1 MPSSKG
7 AYRNIPRKAQKTFTQ
22 DETARSWPSQG
33 VEAEGL
39 GCRSEAKIPCAAA
52 GTDER
57 LLADAAIQTNMR
69 GYIGGRQP
77 PYAVFWLLFV
87 RTKSN
92 PGYGAGGPENVGARG
107 RSPHKG
113 PAGRPERPAR
123 RCDHA
128 IFSLM
133 WLSRSRASS
142 RVLSCLAKWTRTM
155 SLTPFSL
162 KKEVPGT
169 QATPTLWAISS
180 QNSTSVW
187 PFFM

>member
-1 MPSSKG
+1 MTSNLRFGGQRHSGCRPVKEMPSSKD
-7 AYRNIPRKAQKTFTQ
+7 AYRNIPRKAQKTFTR

-92 PGYGAGGPENVGARG
+92 PGYGAGGPESHRITQYLFGEKCF
-107 RSPHKG
+107 SPT
-113 PAGRPERPAR
+113 RPAIRESQRIGAIRWHR
-123 RCDHA
+123 R
-128 IFSLM
+128 SETG
-133 WLSRSRASS
+133 R
-142 RVLSCLAKWTRTM
+142 
-155 SLTPFSL
+155 
-162 KKEVPGT
+162 GG
-169 QATPTLWAISS
+169 
-180 QNSTSVW
+180 
-187 PFFM
+187 

>member
-7 AYRNIPRKAQKTFTQ
+7 ADRNIPRKAQKTFTR

-57 LLADAAIQTNMR
+57 FLAAAAIQTNMR

-77 PYAVFWLLFV
+77 PYAAFWLLFV

-107 RSPHKG
+107 GSPHKS
-113 PAGRPERPAR
+113 PAGRPERPAPQR
-123 RCDHA
+123 GPTP
-128 IFSLM
+128 FSLM
-133 WLSRSRASS
+133 WFFGYFLSVKKGTRGMGQGSQKMLGPGGGAPTKVRRAGP
-142 RVLSCLAKWTRTM
+142 RDLPANVI
-155 SLTPFSL
+155 TPFS
-162 KKEVPGT
+162 P
-169 QATPTLWAISS
+169 
-180 QNSTSVW
+180 
-187 PFFM
+187 

>member
-1 MPSSKG
+1 MVLATRPREYPKKFRTGFIYAGDSKG
-7 AYRNIPRKAQKTFTQ
+7 GLAPPLCRRGKGGHGEKPHRKGFSSRACF
-22 DETARSWPSQG
+22 
-33 VEAEGL
+33 
-39 GCRSEAKIPCAAA
+39 C
-52 GTDER
+52 
-57 LLADAAIQTNMR
+57 
-69 GYIGGRQP
+69 
-77 PYAVFWLLFV
+77 LLFP
-87 RTKSN
+87 RGKSR
-92 PGYGAGGPENVGARG
+92 PGAWGWR
-107 RSPHKG
+107 PHKG

-123 RCDHA
+123 QCDHA

>member
-1 MPSSKG
+1 MDNDASAAALLKGWMFLLVVVEACFLITPPREYPKEFRIGPIYAGGNPKGALPPLCRRGGGVHRGGTPSKG
-7 AYRNIPRKAQKTFTQ
+7 
-22 DETARSWPSQG
+22 S
-33 VEAEGL
+33 L
-39 GCRSEAKIPCAAA
+39 
-52 GTDER
+52 
-57 LLADAAIQTNMR
+57 
-69 GYIGGRQP
+69 

-123 RCDHA
+123 QCDHA